1 MVSAVAKVFG
11 EETRVRLV
19 RTKLKFRK
27 PMPQRVTKHDF
38 ENCIV

>member
-11 EETRVRLV
+11 EEARDRLA
-19 RTKLKFRK
+19 RTVLKFRK
-27 PMPQRVTKHDF
+27 PMPQRVTKPDF